1 MFLPFSRLVA
11 LAMAAV
17 LCFLLLVP
25 MALARHNLGLA
36 IFIALVFLAYLAGNI
51 VLWRRMRPRR

>member
-1 MFLPFSRLVA
+1 VLFPLSRIIA

-25 MALARHNLGLA
+25 MALSRHNPALA

-51 VLWRRMRPRR
+51 VLWQRMRPRR